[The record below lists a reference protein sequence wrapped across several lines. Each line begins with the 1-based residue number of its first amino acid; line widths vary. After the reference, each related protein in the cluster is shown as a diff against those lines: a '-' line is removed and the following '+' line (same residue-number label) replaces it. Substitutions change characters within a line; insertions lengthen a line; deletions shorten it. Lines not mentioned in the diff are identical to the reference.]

1 MANTENQRVFLCRS
15 LDSSLKTL
23 RELCGSSDIVI
34 APVKAGRYRAAVIWC
49 EGMINRQ
56 QCFEQIF
63 KPLAALKSGL
73 FESADDLSGKILRG
87 ETAIADAERVGDF
100 DLLINRIMSGFAV
113 LLIDGTDRALAF
125 SIQGFSF
132 RAISESYTEE
142 NVRSSREGFA
152 EPIRV
157 NMTLIR
163 RRIKSG
169 LLVFETSSVG
179 SVSNTEIALV
189 YLKDRVSERTLR
201 SVRRSLASADLELV
215 LESGFIQPFLAG
227 KKRSLWSGVGHTER
241 PDALC
246 GKLLEGRVGILVD
259 GTPFALITPYI
270 FTENFQSFDDYTNK
284 PYYVNFIR
292 ILKYLAFIISI
303 FLPGIYV
310 AVVNHDP
317 EVMPLAM
324 LYNIAVA
331 QQDTPLPLMYE
342 ALFIHLV
349 YEVVREAGL
358 RLPRPVG
365 HAVSLVGALV
375 VGDAAVNAGLVSS
388 PMVMCVALTAISSFT
403 IPTLYEPITVLRFC
417 FILVGGLFGT
427 VGLALGACALA
438 CSICAV
444 DARGVPYTAPIS
456 PYSPSLFRDGVV
468 RKGWRELAENN
479 VMLDDLNGAKG
490 GGEDGTRG

>member
-1 MANTENQRVFLCRS
+1 MRQSNVATRFLSVS
-15 LDSSLKTL
+15 LDENLKTL
-23 RELCGSSDIVI
+23 RSLCGSSDIVG
-34 APVKAGRYRAAVIWC
+34 APTTAGRFRAEMLWC

-63 KPLAALKSGL
+63 KPLNELKSGV
-73 FESADDLSGKILRG
+73 FERAKAFVER
-87 ETAIADAERVGDF
+87 IADGRASLADAQRLSDYDGV
-100 DLLINRIMSGFAV
+100 INRIMSGFAV
-113 LLIDGTDRALAF
+113 LLVDGSDVALAF
-125 SIQGFSF
+125 SVQGFSY

-152 EPIRV
+152 EPIKV

-179 SVSNTEIALV
+179 SVSNTEVALV
-189 YLKDRVSERTLR
+189 YLKDRVSERTLKNAR
-201 SVRRSLASADLELV
+201 DSLASTGLELV
-215 LESGFIQPFLAG
+215 LESGFIQPFVAG
-227 KKRSLWSGVGHTER
+227 KKSSLWSAVGHTER

-259 GTPFALITPYI
+259 GTPFALITPYL

-292 ILKYLAFIISI
+292 ILKYLAFVVSV
-303 FLPGIYV
+303 FLPAVYV
-310 AVVNHDP
+310 AAVDHTP
-317 EVMPLAM
+317 EILPLSL

-331 QQDTPLPLMYE
+331 QQSTPLPLMFE

-349 YEVVREAGL
+349 YEIVREAGL

-403 IPTLYEPITVLRFC
+403 IPTLYEPITALRFC
-417 FILVGGLFGT
+417 FILIGGILGPI
-427 VGLALGACALA
+427 GIALGACALV

-444 DARGVPYTAPIS
+444 DSSGVPHSAPIS
-456 PYSPSLFRDGVV
+456 PYSRALFRDGII
-468 RKGWRELAENN
+468 RKGWRTLVKRN
-479 VMLDDLNGAKG
+479 VMLDDLNGAR
-490 GGEDGTRG
+490 GGEQNAE